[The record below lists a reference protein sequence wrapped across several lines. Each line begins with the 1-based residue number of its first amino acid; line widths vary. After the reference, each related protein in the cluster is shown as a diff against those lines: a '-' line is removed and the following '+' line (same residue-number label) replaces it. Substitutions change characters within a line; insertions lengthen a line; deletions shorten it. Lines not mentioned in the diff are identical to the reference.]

1 MQTDAKAARLP
12 TDLSAFATKP
22 FILEKVGFLATGR
35 RAKREDSLLQNK
47 DNKTWLLQ
55 HVLRINGLS
64 RFDPA

>member
-35 RAKREDSLLQNK
+35 RAKREDFSVTKESHPALL
-47 DNKTWLLQ
+47 
-55 HVLRINGLS
+55 HGLFPS
-64 RFDPA
+64 AE